1 MSRGGRIAYV
11 VTSLLLV
18 ALTVLLF
25 GRGAVGLA
33 VSVALCSA
41 FALTLNLCGY
51 TVYAFTFACAA
62 FAFSGISGG
71 REPSVMIIV
80 LVSLALSFTAVWLTT
95 KYEYGLLIS
104 DSLGVLLGYIP
115 VYLGIRYIAVH
126 FIEAEKFERVLR
138 LSHYPAMIG
147 AVVGGV
153 LAFFAVPAVRVIK
166 RYREEEN

>member
-18 ALTVLLF
+18 ALTALLF

-51 TVYAFTFACAA
+51 TVFSFAFVCAA
-62 FAFSGISGG
+62 FVFSGISAGY
-71 REPSVMIIV
+71 ELSVLIIV
-80 LVSLALSFTAVWLTT
+80 LISLALSFTAVWLTT

-104 DSLGVLLGYIP
+104 DSLGVLLGYVP
-115 VYLGIRYIAVH
+115 AYLGIKYIAVN
-126 FIEAEKFERVLR
+126 FIGAEKFDGVLR
-138 LSHYPAMIG
+138 LAHYPALIG
-147 AVVGGV
+147 AVAGG
-153 LAFFAVPAVRVIK
+153 LIAFFAVPAVRVLK
-166 RYREEEN
+166 RYAQEEN

>member
-1 MSRGGRIAYV
+1 MSRGGRITYV
-11 VTSLLLV
+11 VISLLLV
-18 ALTVLLF
+18 ALTALIF

-41 FALTLNLCGY
+41 FALTLSLCRY

-62 FAFSGISGG
+62 FAFSGISGE

-104 DSLGVLLGYIP
+104 DSLGVLIGYIP
-115 VYLGIRYIAVH
+115 IYLGIKYISVH
-126 FIEAEKFERVLR
+126 FIEAERFDEVLK
-138 LSHYPAMIG
+138 LAHYPAMIG
-147 AVVGGV
+147 AVAGGV

-166 RYREEEN
+166 RYHEEEN